1 MANLGRTHERPNA
14 RTHLTLARVAALATS
29 FAAAFAVGLGISAE
43 AFASGGAYIMLP
55 FVAAAVVAILLG
67 AGWHWRSA
75 TPRIRVKCMK
85 ERSALGS
92 ASFCF

>member
-43 AFASGGAYIMLP
+43 AFASGGAYISCRSSRRQWSQSFSAL
-55 FVAAAVVAILLG
+55 
-67 AGWHWRSA
+67 AGMWRSA